1 MEAIPR
7 NYDEC
12 RFDAF
17 CKSVL
22 RNEAH
27 NYRRGLK
34 RQRDRQVSI
43 SALSQADMDKLSRA
57 NLPIGLPEQIHK
69 RKEKFSKNEHQRK
82 GVHYA

>member
-22 RNEAH
+22 RNKAH
-27 NYRRGLK
+27 NYRCGLK

-43 SALSQADMDKLSRA
+43 SALSQADMDKLSTVD
-57 NLPIGLPEQIHK
+57 H
-69 RKEKFSKNEHQRK
+69 
-82 GVHYA
+82 